1 MAKLNIFKIDENK
14 QEDFKNSLYDE
25 IHEQIV
31 VVDDIEY
38 NVTLCAEMNPG
49 DSGLSWQAILNQFN
63 IPTILLNKQPKG
75 VLYVEINDNIYAAT
89 FGSAFN
95 KAEKF
100 CDRNFAFKVARKFKY
115 EKIKSTSLSNPNS
128 NKNKVI
134 NSYLDSE
141 YFEYDSGSA
150 FLKIKAK
157 LKLEENFE
165 LFDNYIEIGTSIKL
179 SAKQTSLEYFIR
191 IDNYLEEISDENDQ
205 TPIPVFQEIKNIDE
219 INDLYNDFKNN
230 IDFDDIKLSFS
241 DFDIIGTTEVFYSQS
256 SEYRISYDHYSKKV
270 DYLDIDAIKSFCEE
284 KSFELK
290 DVIFDISV
298 KIIDNENRFEK
309 LKLIDMIDYTND
321 EKMAVLI
328 KGKWYRFNADYIS
341 NLNQSLRD
349 VSCEHL
355 VEFDFCQDLYDE
367 FIDQLFPNY
376 RNDPKYKQKSDS
388 DLKTLMKKK
397 YYKELVFNKLME
409 DTGNY
414 ENGDRSLV
422 KVDGTRIE
430 IDDLYKDQTIY
441 AVKIGNSSS
450 KLCYVVDQ
458 LDLSM
463 RLIKNHEI
471 NYPHNVSTMSLVLI
485 IDKKENYPDG
495 DDVFDIT
502 QLGYLALKNAINNWQ
517 KNARLL
523 CYTPKVI
530 IGYNR

>member
-14 QEDFKNSLYDE
+14 QEDFKNSLYE
-25 IHEQIV
+25 ENHERIV
-31 VVDDIEY
+31 VVDETEY
-38 NVTLCAEMNPG
+38 NVTLCAEMDPG
-49 DSGLSWQAILNQFN
+49 DSGLSWQGILNQFN

-75 VLYVEINDNIYAAT
+75 ILYVEIDNNIYAAT

-115 EKIKSTSLSNPNS
+115 EKIKSTSLANPNS

-157 LKLEENFE
+157 LKLEEGFE
-165 LFDNYIEIGTSIKL
+165 LFDNNIEIGTSIKL
-179 SAKQTSLEYFIR
+179 NAKQATLDYFIK
-191 IDNYLEEISDENDQ
+191 IVNYLQEISDNEDQ

-219 INDLYNDFKNN
+219 INELNNNLKNN
-230 IDFDDIKLSFS
+230 VDFDDLKFSFS

-256 SEYRISYDHYSKKV
+256 SVYRISYNHYSKKV

-284 KSFELK
+284 KSLELR
-290 DVIFDISV
+290 DVIFDICV
-298 KIIDNENRFEK
+298 KIDNENGFEK

-328 KGKWYRFNADYIS
+328 KGKWYKFNDDYIA

-349 VSCEHL
+349 VLCEHL

-367 FIDQLFPNY
+367 YIDQLFTNY
-376 RNDPKYKQKSDS
+376 RNDPNYEQKSDS
-388 DLKTLMKKK
+388 DLKTLIKKK

-414 ENGDRSLV
+414 QNGDRSLV

-458 LDLSM
+458 MDLSM

-471 NYPHNVSTMSLVLI
+471 NYPHNVSTISLVLI

-523 CYTPKVI
+523 CYAPKVI